1 MTKGRLQGKVAIVT
15 GASQGMGE
23 AHARVFVREGA
34 NVVLTDVNAERGR
47 EIASGLG
54 DRAHFIVHDVRK
66 QADWN
71 RVVEETGQRFG
82 DVNVLVNNAGVIGPV
97 KGLLDFEE
105 ADFLDV
111 CAVNQLGVFLGM
123 KAVVPTM
130 IRAGG
135 GSIVNISSIAGMLG
149 TKESSNA
156 AYCASKWAV
165 RGMSKLIAAQH
176 GVDGIRVNSVHPGY
190 ILTPM
195 MIAATDEHGGGAAA
209 AIPLGRLAQPEEV
222 SNMVL
227 FLASDEASFVSG
239 AEHVVDGAMI
249 AG

>member
-1 MTKGRLQGKVAIVT
+1 MGGRLSGKVTIVT
-15 GASQGMGE
+15 GAAQGMGE

-34 NVVLTDVNAERGR
+34 KVILTDINAKGGQGLADE
-47 EIASGLG
+47 LG
-54 DRAHFIVHDVRK
+54 DTAMFILHDVSK
-66 QADWN
+66 SADWA
-71 RVVEETGQRFG
+71 RVVGEGERAFG
-82 DVNVLVNNAGVIGPV
+82 PVTVLVNNAGVIGPV
-97 KGLLDFEE
+97 QPLLDFNEE
-105 ADFLDV
+105 DFLAV

-123 KAVVPTM
+123 KAVLPSM
-130 IRAGG
+130 IAAGG

-165 RGMSKLIAAQH
+165 RGMTKLIAAQH
-176 GVDGIRVNSVHPGY
+176 GRDGVRVNSVHPGY

-195 MIAATDEHGGGAAA
+195 MIAATDETGGGAAE
-209 AIPLGRLAQPEEV
+209 AIPLGRMAQPEEV
-222 SNMVL
+222 SNLVL

-239 AEHVVDGAMI
+239 AEHVIDGAMI

>member
-1 MTKGRLQGKVAIVT
+1 MARLSGKVAIVT
-15 GASQGMGE
+15 GAAQGMGE
-23 AHARVFVREGA
+23 SHARVFVREGA
-34 NVVLTDVNAERGR
+34 KVILTDVNVAGGNALSDE
-47 EIASGLG
+47 LG
-54 DRAHFIVHDVRK
+54 DNAVFIAHDVSK
-66 QADWN
+66 SADWT
-71 RVVEETGQRFG
+71 RVIAEGEQRFG
-82 DVNVLVNNAGVIGPV
+82 PVNVLVNNAGVIGPV
-97 KGLLDFEE
+97 KPLLDFDEQ
-105 ADFLDV
+105 DFLGV

-123 KAVVPTM
+123 KAVLPSM
-130 IRAGG
+130 ISAGG

-176 GVDGIRVNSVHPGY
+176 GHQGIRVNSVHPGY

-195 MIAATDEHGGGAAA
+195 MIAATDETGGGAAA

-222 SNMVL
+222 SNLVL

-239 AEHVVDGAMI
+239 AEHVIDGAMI

>member
-1 MTKGRLQGKVAIVT
+1 MARLSGKVAIIT
-15 GASQGMGE
+15 GAAQGMGE
-23 AHARVFVREGA
+23 AHARLFVREGA
-34 NVVLTDVNAERGR
+34 QVVLTDLNRTGGA
-47 EIASGLG
+47 ALAQDLG
-54 DRAHFIVHDVRK
+54 EAALFVEHDV
-66 QADWN
+66 ASAAGWA
-71 RVVEETGQRFG
+71 RVVEQTEAKFG
-82 DVNVLVNNAGVIGPV
+82 PPTVLVNNAGVIGPV
-97 KGLLDFEE
+97 QGLLDFAED
-105 ADFLDV
+105 DFLKV
-111 CAVNQLGVFLGM
+111 CAINQLGVFLGM
-123 KAVVPTM
+123 KAVLPAM
-130 IRAGG
+130 IASGG

-176 GVDGIRVNSVHPGY
+176 GKDGIRVNSVHPGY

-209 AIPLGRLAQPEEV
+209 AIPLGRLAKPHEV
-222 SNMVL
+222 SNVVL

>member
-1 MTKGRLQGKVAIVT
+1 MGRLSGKIAIIT
-15 GASQGMGE
+15 GAAQGMGE
-23 AHARVFVREGA
+23 AHARLFVAEGA
-34 NVVLTDVNAERGR
+34 QVVLTDVNKTGGAALAKE
-47 EIASGLG
+47 LG
-54 DRAHFIVHDVRK
+54 EGAIFVEHDVASAEGWK
-66 QADWN
+66 K
-71 RVVEETGQRFG
+71 VVSETEATFG
-82 DVNVLVNNAGVIGPV
+82 NANILVNNAGVIGPV
-97 KGLLDFEE
+97 QGLLEFSED
-105 ADFLDV
+105 DFLKV
-111 CAVNQLGVFLGM
+111 CAINQLGVFLGM
-123 KAVVPTM
+123 KAVLPGM
-130 IRAGG
+130 IAGGG

-176 GVDGIRVNSVHPGY
+176 GKDGIRVNSVHPGY

-209 AIPLGRLAQPEEV
+209 AIPLGRLAQPSEV
-222 SNMVL
+222 SNVVL
-227 FLASDEASFVSG
+227 FLASDAASFVSG

>member
-1 MTKGRLQGKVAIVT
+1 MARLAGKVAIIT
-15 GASQGMGE
+15 GAAQGMGE
-23 AHARVFVREGA
+23 AHARTFVREGA
-34 NVVLTDVNAERGR
+34 NVVLTDLNEERGQTIAR
-47 EIASGLG
+47 ELG
-54 DRAHFIVHDVRK
+54 DAALFVKQDVAV
-66 QADWN
+66 ADDWAS
-71 RVVEETGQRFG
+71 VVVAAEERFG
-82 DVNVLVNNAGVIGPV
+82 SISVLVNNAGVIGPV
-97 KGLLDFEE
+97 RGLLDFDE
-105 ADFLDV
+105 ADFLQV
-111 CAVNQLGVFLGM
+111 CAINQLGVFLGM
-123 KAVVPTM
+123 KAVVPSM
-130 IRAGG
+130 IANGG

-176 GVDGIRVNSVHPGY
+176 GRDGIRVNSVHPGY

-195 MIAATDEHGGGAAA
+195 MIAATDEHGGGAAE
-209 AIPLGRLAQPEEV
+209 AIPLGRMAQPAEV
-222 SNMVL
+222 SNVVL

>member
-1 MTKGRLQGKVAIVT
+1 MGRLTGKVAVIT
-15 GASQGMGE
+15 GAAQGMGE
-23 AHARVFVREGA
+23 AHARLFVREGA
-34 NVVLTDVNAERGR
+34 RVILTDINEEGGCALAR
-47 EIASGLG
+47 ELG
-54 DRAHFIVHDVRK
+54 DNALFVRQDVASADDWAKVVRSAEEHFGPV
-66 QADWN
+66 
-71 RVVEETGQRFG
+71 T
-82 DVNVLVNNAGVIGPV
+82 VLVNNAGVIGPV
-97 KGLLDFEE
+97 KGLLDFSEE
-105 ADFLDV
+105 EFLQV
-111 CAVNQLGVFLGM
+111 CSVNQLGVFLGM
-123 KAVVPTM
+123 KAVLPGM
-130 IRAGG
+130 IEAGG

-165 RGMSKLIAAQH
+165 RGMTKLVAAQFGPA
-176 GVDGIRVNSVHPGY
+176 GVRVNSVHPGY

-195 MIAATDEHGGGAAA
+195 MVAATDEHGGGAAD
-209 AIPLGRLAQPEEV
+209 AIPLGRMARPEEV

>member
-1 MTKGRLQGKVAIVT
+1 MGRLAGKVAIIT
-15 GASQGMGE
+15 GAAQGMGE
-23 AHARVFVREGA
+23 AHARLFAREGA
-34 NVVLTDVNAERGR
+34 RVVLTDLNAAGGQALADELG
-47 EIASGLG
+47 ENALFIQQDVASA
-54 DRAHFIVHDVRK
+54 DDW
-66 QADWN
+66 QA
-71 RVVEETGQRFG
+71 VMAQAEARFG
-82 DVNVLVNNAGVIGPV
+82 PVNVLVNNAGVIGPV
-97 KGLLDFEE
+97 KGLLDLAE
-105 ADFLDV
+105 AEFLQV

-123 KAVVPTM
+123 KAVVPGM
-130 IRAGG
+130 IKAGG

-165 RGMSKLIAAQH
+165 RGMSKLIAAQYGH
-176 GVDGIRVNSVHPGY
+176 AGIRVNSVHPGY

-195 MIAATDEHGGGAAA
+195 MVAATDEKGGGAAD
-209 AIPLGRLAQPEEV
+209 AIPLGRMARPEEV
-222 SNMVL
+222 SSMVL

>member
-1 MTKGRLQGKVAIVT
+1 VARLSGKVAIVT
-15 GASQGMGE
+15 GAAQGMGE
-23 AHARVFVREGA
+23 SHARVFVREGA
-34 NVVLTDVNAERGR
+34 KVILTDVNVAGGNALSDE
-47 EIASGLG
+47 LG
-54 DRAHFIVHDVRK
+54 DDAVFIAHDVSK
-66 QADWN
+66 SADWT
-71 RVVEETGQRFG
+71 RVIAEGEQRFG
-82 DVNVLVNNAGVIGPV
+82 PVTVLVNNAGVIGPV
-97 KGLLDFEE
+97 KPLLDFDEQ
-105 ADFLDV
+105 DFLDV

-123 KAVVPTM
+123 KAVLPSM
-130 IRAGG
+130 IAAGS

-165 RGMSKLIAAQH
+165 RGMSKLIASQH
-176 GVDGIRVNSVHPGY
+176 GRQGIRVNSVHPGY

-195 MIAATDEHGGGAAA
+195 MIAATDETGGGAAA

-222 SNMVL
+222 SNLVL

-239 AEHVVDGAMI
+239 AEHVIDGAMI